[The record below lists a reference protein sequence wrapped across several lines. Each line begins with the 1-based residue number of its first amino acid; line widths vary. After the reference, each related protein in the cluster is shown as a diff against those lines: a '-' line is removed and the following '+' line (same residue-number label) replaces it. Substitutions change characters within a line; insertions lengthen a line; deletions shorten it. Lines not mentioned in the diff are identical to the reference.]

1 MLRLLIS
8 VPRIMHF
15 FNFLLY
21 IYIYYLLYIINV
33 LPQKLH
39 GVQSLN
45 ILSNA
50 LITLKVNSSL
60 IDFANN
66 ESGDKI

>member
-8 VPRIMHF
+8 VPRIMQF
-15 FNFLLY
+15 FLIFY
-21 IYIYYLLYIINV
+21 YIYYLLYIINV

>member
-15 FNFLLY
+15 FNFLL
-21 IYIYYLLYIINV
+21 YIYYLLYIINV